1 MTKKE
6 GENCAS
12 HKQKKKK
19 KIQTLSGHG
28 YFPQYLLRKIRYK
41 WQYYTIVIN
50 HGIYSWT
57 CPHTV

>member
-41 WQYYTIVIN
+41 
-50 HGIYSWT
+50 
-57 CPHTV
+57 